1 MDKHGFIDAE
11 YTYAFHSPG
20 EEPWICGLL
29 KNRHI
34 TKALDLGCGSGFWG
48 FILRTYAASNAKI
61 IGVDISTE
69 GLKRLKNLGI
79 YDELVLGDATS
90 LDFDGAFDVILAIEF
105 FHILTDKERFLRAI
119 EEKLA
124 KDGLL
129 IISGPSTLEMRKIL
143 QKRNYSV
150 YEYFLRGL
158 ILIDT
163 KTGELVLPHPDKA
176 TLILASLLR
185 LGRIFFKSPKNVHII
200 AFKEVS

>member
-1 MDKHGFIDAE
+1 MNKNGFIDAE

-34 TKALDLGCGSGFWG
+34 TKVLDLGCGSGFWG
-48 FILRTYAASNAKI
+48 FILRTYAASDASI
-61 IGVDISTE
+61 IGVDISSDS
-69 GLKRLKNLGI
+69 LKRLKNLGI
-79 YDELVLGDATS
+79 YDELILGDVTS
-90 LDFDGAFDVILAIEF
+90 LDLDDTFDAILAIEF
-105 FHILTDKERFLRAI
+105 FHQLDDKETFLRAI

-124 KDGLL
+124 KNGLL
-129 IISGPSTLEMRKIL
+129 IISGPSTLETRKIL

-158 ILIDT
+158 MLFDT
-163 KTGELVLPHPDKA
+163 NTRELVVTYPSKA

-185 LGRIFFKSPKNVHII
+185 LGRIFAKGPKNVHII
-200 AFKEVS
+200 AFKEAS

>member
-1 MDKHGFIDAE
+1 MNKHDFIDAE

-48 FILRTYAASNAKI
+48 FILRTYAASTAKI
-61 IGVDISTE
+61 TGVDISTE
-69 GLKRLKNLGI
+69 SLQRLKNLGI

-90 LDFDGAFDVILAIEF
+90 LNFDGAFDVILAIEF
-105 FHILTDKERFLRAI
+105 FHTLTDKETFLRAI

-124 KDGLL
+124 KNGLL
-129 IISGPSTLEMRKIL
+129 IISGPSTVEMLKIL
-143 QKRNYSV
+143 QERNYSV

-158 ILIDT
+158 VLVNT
-163 KTGELVLPHPDKA
+163 KTGKILSTYPSKA
-176 TLILASLLR
+176 MLILASLLR
-185 LGRIFFKSPKNVHII
+185 LGRIFVKGTKNNHII
-200 AFKEVS
+200 AFKEVT